1 MKRTKRTIGFDLYE
15 SGIMTQS
22 FKGKQAERQLKTHMR
37 NVSGYF
43 RVIEK
48 IRQVDG
54 SVRWKF
60 YAVDS
65 ETL

>member
-1 MKRTKRTIGFDLYE
+1 MNRKKRTIGFDLYE
-15 SGIMTQS
+15 SGIMTKS

-48 IRQVDG
+48 IRQADG